1 MINKETKIYCSFSSN
16 PGNNGCVF
24 FNSEF
29 KELNMNAIYKSFYS
43 DDIKKSI
50 EAVKSLGIKGFA
62 LSMPFKIEA
71 LDYVDEVE
79 DSARK
84 IGSINTVVNKD
95 GYLKGYN
102 TDYIGFIKSISPIL
116 NKKHKKAL
124 LLGSGG
130 ASKSII
136 FGLEKLN
143 ISSIVVSRSKE
154 KGNVTYEE
162 LNNEIINA
170 SQIIINCTPIGTFPK
185 INKCPK
191 IPYKYINSEHI
202 CYDLIYNPLESK
214 FLKESKKNNA
224 TIINGMTMLK
234 IQAEESWKIWNT

>member
-50 EAVKSLGIKGFA
+50 EAVKSLDIKGFA

-79 DSARK
+79 DSVRK

-102 TDYIGFIKSISPIL
+102 TDWVGVKKYFEIRRFDSIYIIGNGGFSKAVQYTCDVMDIGFEVITRENWNIIEELEDK
-116 NKKHKKAL
+116 
-124 LLGSGG
+124 
-130 ASKSII
+130 II
-136 FGLEKLN
+136 F
-143 ISSIVVSRSKE
+143 
-154 KGNVTYEE
+154 
-162 LNNEIINA
+162 
-170 SQIIINCTPIGTFPK
+170 
-185 INKCPK
+185 
-191 IPYKYINSEHI
+191 
-202 CYDLIYNPLESK
+202 
-214 FLKESKKNNA
+214 NA
-224 TIINGMTMLK
+224 TPVDVNTDNFLIDGRPHTDTGREITMYQAKEQFK
-234 IQAEESWKIWNT
+234 IYTGVEID

>member
-16 PGNNGCVF
+16 PGNNGCIF

-102 TDYIGFIKSISPIL
+102 TDWVGVKKYFETRRFDSIYIIGNGGFSKAVQYTCDVMDIGFEVITRENWNIIEELEDK
-116 NKKHKKAL
+116 
-124 LLGSGG
+124 
-130 ASKSII
+130 II
-136 FGLEKLN
+136 F
-143 ISSIVVSRSKE
+143 
-154 KGNVTYEE
+154 
-162 LNNEIINA
+162 
-170 SQIIINCTPIGTFPK
+170 
-185 INKCPK
+185 
-191 IPYKYINSEHI
+191 
-202 CYDLIYNPLESK
+202 
-214 FLKESKKNNA
+214 NA
-224 TIINGMTMLK
+224 TPVDINTDNFLIDGQPHTDTGREIALYQAKEQFK
-234 IQAEESWKIWNT
+234 IYTGVEID